1 MILIG
6 IYTLKALIIMKNP
19 FLALFLLMQLVAL
32 SAFAGTTIRISTNDI
47 DLILQTSPANR
58 LYQVYFGEK
67 LASTADFSKFDWKVY
82 PGSDGSYCAR
92 GHEVYA
98 CSGTEDYFEPALAIT
113 HADGN
118 LTTYLYYKGSEQKAV
133 NGGTETII
141 HLADDQY
148 ADEVTLHYV
157 AYQKENVIK
166 TWSEIKHNE
175 KKPVTLWRYAS
186 GIFYLNASKYYLTN
200 YHSDWAREG

>member
-92 GHEVYA
+92 GHEFMPV
-98 CSGTEDYFEPALAIT
+98 PARKIILSP
-113 HADGN
+113 HLPSPM
-118 LTTYLYYKGSEQKAV
+118 LTVISPPIYIIKARSRKLSMEERRPSFILPM
-133 NGGTETII
+133 TSMPT
-141 HLADDQY
+141 
-148 ADEVTLHYV
+148 
-157 AYQKENVIK
+157 
-166 TWSEIKHNE
+166 
-175 KKPVTLWRYAS
+175 R
-186 GIFYLNASKYYLTN
+186 
-200 YHSDWAREG
+200 